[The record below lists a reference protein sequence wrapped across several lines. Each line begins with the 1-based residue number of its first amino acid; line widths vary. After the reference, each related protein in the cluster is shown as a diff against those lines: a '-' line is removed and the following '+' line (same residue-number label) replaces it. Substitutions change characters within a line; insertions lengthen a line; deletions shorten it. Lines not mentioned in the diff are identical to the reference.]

1 MSQQTENV
9 RVRRTRKLL
18 REALIDLI
26 EQKGFEKVTVAEITD
41 RALISRAAF
50 YRTHRD
56 KYDLVAQ
63 IYDEAMAAL
72 LGTVDDATPVTTPA
86 TTPAA
91 ERWVAFFEHIDTY
104 HRFYA
109 AMLGRKGSPWFAD
122 RMRAALS
129 EMVTAHLPATGT
141 DLVPAVLGAMFAQ
154 SITWWLE
161 AGRPVP
167 PREIAATS
175 ARLAGAVIREAAAP
189 DRSP

>member
-1 MSQQTENV
+1 VSQQAENV

-26 EQKGFEKVTVAEITD
+26 EQKGFDKVTVAEITD
-41 RALISRAAF
+41 RAMISRAAF

-63 IYDEAMAAL
+63 IYDEAMTAL
-72 LGTVDDATPVTTPA
+72 LGTVDDTSPP
-86 TTPAA
+86 P
-91 ERWVAFFEHIDTY
+91 ERWVAFFEHIDGY
-104 HRFYA
+104 HRFYS

-122 RMRAALS
+122 RMRTALS
-129 EMVTAHLPATGT
+129 AMVTEHLPAERT
-141 DLVPAVLGAMFAQ
+141 DLVPTVIGALFTQ

-175 ARLAGAVIREAAAP
+175 ARLAGAVIREAGGG
-189 DRSP
+189 